1 MSLALYIVGF
11 LVLLGGL
18 AMAAVQLGV
27 PPSWIIIGIVVLTG
41 IAIIGVASSLRN
53 RLPPGAD

>member
-27 PPSWIIIGIVVLTG
+27 SRTWIIIGIVVLTG
-41 IAIIGVASSLRN
+41 IAIIGIASSLRN
-53 RLPPGAD
+53 RVPPGAD

>member
-27 PPSWIIIGIVVLTG
+27 PRSWIIIGIVVLTG
-41 IAIIGVASSLRN
+41 ISIIGIASSLRN
-53 RLPPGAD
+53 RVPPGAD